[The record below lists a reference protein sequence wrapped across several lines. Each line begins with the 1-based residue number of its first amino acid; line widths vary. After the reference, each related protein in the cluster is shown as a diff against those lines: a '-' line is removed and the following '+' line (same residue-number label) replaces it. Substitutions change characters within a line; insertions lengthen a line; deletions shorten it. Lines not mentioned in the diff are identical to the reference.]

1 MLEAERFTMVAST
14 GGRLE
19 LVAIAQRNSKSP
31 EAIWHATETPQN
43 GDRAWWS
50 TWTNW
55 RSLGSPEGQLKAN
68 TEPAAAVNADGRLE
82 IAVVGTEV
90 FHAWQHP
97 GGDWS
102 DWHSLKKPREL
113 EPGSLLGGSTLASNE
128 DGRLELFTKVLESDG
143 TLWHRWQ
150 PEPGR
155 GPWRDWHSLGR
166 PPGTGG
172 FALSEAPPALASNL
186 DGRLELFVLVNDD
199 AVWHRWQKVPNGGWS
214 PWKSLEK
221 PATGLQGE
229 PAVVRNHDG
238 RLELFSWDEEGTV
251 WHRWQTKP
259 GRGPWAAWAS
269 LGGVPGSASINSATG
284 SPVTSKVVAGT
295 HSDGRLLLFTII
307 NPQGDPEIW
316 QQEQTAR
323 NNGWLPEWR
332 LQNRASQLHSSAGSS
347 ITSLST
353 PVLTSETTRGRP
365 LLCSVASGTGLFA
378 GERTPLF
385 LVGYP
390 AHSGEMTIGDH
401 LLKRPPLEAPTSRPH
416 PD

>member
-1 MLEAERFTMVAST
+1 
-14 GGRLE
+14 
-19 LVAIAQRNSKSP
+19 
-31 EAIWHATETPQN
+31 
-43 GDRAWWS
+43 
-50 TWTNW
+50 
-55 RSLGSPEGQLKAN
+55 
-68 TEPAAAVNADGRLE
+68 VNADGRLE

-90 FHAWQHP
+90 FHAWQCP
-97 GGDWS
+97 GGEWS

-172 FALSEAPPALASNL
+172 FASSEAPPALASNL

-199 AVWHRWQKVPNGGWS
+199 TVWHRWQKVPNGGWS

-238 RLELFSWDEEGTV
+238 RLELFSWDEKGTV

-269 LGGVPGSASINSATG
+269 LVGVNVVRPAGRCTLTPPARRRVGARSLRPSLSLSAAIYGVARCRLPRLRAALINYSVGSKSPRLAQPGVGVQHQSATA
-284 SPVTSKVVAGT
+284 PRADRV
-295 HSDGRLLLFTII
+295 
-307 NPQGDPEIW
+307 
-316 QQEQTAR
+316 EQAADR
-323 NNGWLPEWR
+323 
-332 LQNRASQLHSSAGSS
+332 SQLAFPPHH
-347 ITSLST
+347 
-353 PVLTSETTRGRP
+353 RG
-365 LLCSVASGTGLFA
+365 AA
-378 GERTPLF
+378 D
-385 LVGYP
+385 
-390 AHSGEMTIGDH
+390 HSGQAHGH
-401 LLKRPPLEAPTSRPH
+401 HCRPARRPDRESQLASPTQQPARRMV
-416 PD
+416 